1 MRHIYLF
8 FHYVVNN
15 YFQSSRFVIYILINK
30 FFLIF
35 KLLHVRNYIMHAK
48 IFSATTIGVDAH
60 LVEVEVDISYGLV
73 NFYIVGLPDVAIKE
87 SSKRVLTSLKNAG
100 FRLPAKRITV
110 NLAPADLKKEGTLFD
125 LPIAIGILLAN
136 ESLEV
141 PQQFLQETLFLGE
154 LSLDGSIR
162 FIKGALAIAYDA
174 GRLGKHR
181 IVVPKAN
188 MQEAA
193 LIKDLEVIGV
203 DHLTELIA
211 YLRREID
218 IVPAKH
224 IFDEYVAAQKDTSLD
239 FVQVKGQKMAKRALQ
254 IAAAGRHNILFI
266 GSPGSG
272 KTMLAKRLQSIMPS
286 MTFDEVLETSK
297 IYSITGKLANRPL
310 LTQRAFRSPHH
321 TISQA
326 GLVGGGSYPQPGE
339 ISLAHQGILFLDEL
353 TEFKRDTLEA
363 LRQPLESKTVSI
375 SRVAQTVSFPASFL
389 LVAAL
394 NPCPCGYFGDKKRQ
408 CSCSRQQIVKYI
420 SKLSGPLLDR
430 IDLQVHVQSIE
441 YDSIKASVDTQ
452 SSAMLYENVM
462 VARAVQEKRFNN
474 TQTYNNFMTAD
485 QVEKYCILTPA
496 AEVVIKKAFEKLNL
510 SMRGYHKILKVA
522 RTIADL
528 AACDEIDV
536 SHIQEAIMY
545 RSLDQYLEKEVQ

>member
-1 MRHIYLF
+1 
-8 FHYVVNN
+8 
-15 YFQSSRFVIYILINK
+15 
-30 FFLIF
+30 
-35 KLLHVRNYIMHAK
+35 MHAK
-48 IFSATTIGVDAH
+48 IFSATTVGVEAR

-73 NFYIVGLPDVAIKE
+73 NFYIVGLPDTAIKE
-87 SSKRVLTSLKNAG
+87 SSKRILTSLKNAG

-136 ESLEV
+136 ESLEIS
-141 PQQFLQETLFLGE
+141 QEIIQETLFIGE

-174 GRLGKHR
+174 QKLGKRR
-181 IVVPKAN
+181 IIVPKAN

-193 LIKDLEVIGV
+193 LMKNLEVIGV

-211 YLRREID
+211 YLRHEIA
-218 IVPAKH
+218 IAPAKH
-224 IFDEYVAAQKDTSLD
+224 TFDEHLAACNRDISLD
-239 FVQVKGQKMAKRALQ
+239 FDQVKGQHMAKRALQ
-254 IAAAGRHNILFI
+254 ISAAGHHNILFI

-272 KTMLAKRLQSIMPS
+272 KTMLAKRLLSIMPP
-286 MTFDEVLETSK
+286 MTFDEVLQTSK
-297 IYSITGKLANRPL
+297 IYSITGKLANSSL
-310 LTQRAFRSPHH
+310 LMQRAFRSPHH

-339 ISLAHQGILFLDEL
+339 ISLAHNGILFLDEL

-363 LRQPLESKTVSI
+363 LRQPLESKMVSI
-375 SRVAQTVSFPASFL
+375 SRVAQSVSFPASCL

-394 NPCPCGYFGDKKRQ
+394 NPCPCGFFGDKKRQ
-408 CSCSRQQIVKYI
+408 CRCSRQQIMKYI

-430 IDLQVHVQSIE
+430 IDLQISVQSVE
-441 YDSIKASVDTQ
+441 YDSIKMATDTQ
-452 SSAMLYENVM
+452 SSALLYEKINI
-462 VARAVQEKRFNN
+462 ARAIQEKRFGNA
-474 TQTYNNFMTAD
+474 QMYNNFMTAD
-485 QVEKYCILTPA
+485 QVEKHCILTVA
-496 AEVVIKKAFEKLNL
+496 AEEIIKKAFDKLNL

-528 AACDEIDV
+528 AAHDTIDV
-536 SHIQEAIMY
+536 VHIQEAIMY
-545 RSLDQYLEKEVQ
+545 RSLDQYLEKEIQ

>member
-1 MRHIYLF
+1 
-8 FHYVVNN
+8 
-15 YFQSSRFVIYILINK
+15 
-30 FFLIF
+30 
-35 KLLHVRNYIMHAK
+35 MHAK

-60 LVEVEVDISYGLV
+60 LVEVEVDVSFGLV
-73 NFYIVGLPDVAIKE
+73 QFYIVGLPDTVIKE

-136 ESLEV
+136 RFLEV
-141 PQQFLQETLFLGE
+141 PHDFLQETLFLGE

-174 GRLGKHR
+174 HTLKKRR
-181 IVVPKAN
+181 VIVPKAN

-193 LIKDLEVIGV
+193 LISDLEIIGV

-211 YLRREID
+211 YLRGELAIA
-218 IVPAKH
+218 PAIH
-224 IFDEYVAAQKDTSLD
+224 HVDMQNSAHHHDGTLD
-239 FVQVKGQKMAKRALQ
+239 FAQVKGQQQAKRALQ

-272 KTMLAKRLQSIMPS
+272 KTMLAQRLPSIMPS
-286 MTFDEVLETSK
+286 MTFNEVLETSK
-297 IYSITGKLANRPL
+297 IYSISGKLTQQPL
-310 LTQRAFRSPHH
+310 ITQRAFRNPHH

-326 GLVGGGSYPQPGE
+326 GLIGGGSYPQPGE
-339 ISLAHQGILFLDEL
+339 ISLAHNGILFLDEL

-363 LRQPLESKTVSI
+363 LRQPLESRSVSI
-375 SRVAQTVSFPASFL
+375 ARVAQSVSFPASFV

-394 NPCPCGYFGDKKRQ
+394 NPCPCGFFGDKKRQ
-408 CSCSRQQIVKYI
+408 CTCSRQQITKYI

-430 IDLQVHVQSIE
+430 IDLQVTVQSVE
-441 YDSIKASVDTQ
+441 YDTIKTSAAVQ
-452 SSAMLYENVM
+452 SSAVLYERVQA
-462 VARAVQEKRFNN
+462 ARRMQEERFCSGALAKAGDN
-474 TQTYNNFMTAD
+474 TQTYNNFMSAEM
-485 QVEKYCILTPA
+485 VERFCVVTPA
-496 AEVVIKKAFEKLNL
+496 AELIIKKVFDKLHL

-528 AACDEIDV
+528 SESSLIDV
-536 SHIQEAIMY
+536 PHIQEAIMY
-545 RSLDQYLEKEVQ
+545 RSLDHYLEQAAQ

>member
-1 MRHIYLF
+1 
-8 FHYVVNN
+8 
-15 YFQSSRFVIYILINK
+15 
-30 FFLIF
+30 
-35 KLLHVRNYIMHAK
+35 MHAK

-60 LVEVEVDISYGLV
+60 LVEVEVDISFGLV
-73 NFYIVGLPDVAIKE
+73 QFYIVGLPDTAIKE

-125 LPIAIGILLAN
+125 LPIAIGILIAN
-136 ESLEV
+136 QFLEV
-141 PQQFLQETLFLGE
+141 PTDFINETIFLGE

-174 GRLGKHR
+174 QKLAKRR
-181 IVVPKAN
+181 IIVPKAN
-188 MQEAA
+188 KQEAA
-193 LIKDLEVIGV
+193 LIKNLEVIGV

-211 YLRREID
+211 YLRGEIT
-218 IVPAKH
+218 IAPAVCN
-224 IFDEYVAAQKDTSLD
+224 FDEYVVAQHKDDTLD
-239 FVQVKGQKMAKRALQ
+239 FAHVKGQQLAKRALQ
-254 IAAAGRHNILFI
+254 ISAAGRHNILFI

-272 KTMLAKRLQSIMPS
+272 KTMLAKRLQSIMPP

-297 IYSITGKLANRPL
+297 IYSITGKLINQSLIINR
-310 LTQRAFRSPHH
+310 TFRSPHH

-339 ISLAHQGILFLDEL
+339 ISLAHHGILFLDEL

-394 NPCPCGYFGDKKRQ
+394 NPCPCGFFGDKKRQ
-408 CSCSRQQIVKYI
+408 CVCSRQQIVKYI

-430 IDLQVHVQSIE
+430 IDLQVNVQSIE
-441 YDSIKASVDTQ
+441 YDAIKTSPDTQ
-452 SSAMLYENVM
+452 STAMLYEKVQI
-462 VARAVQEKRFNN
+462 ARAIQENRFGNAY
-474 TQTYNNFMTAD
+474 TYNNFMSAD
-485 QVEKYCILTPA
+485 MVERFCIVTPQ
-496 AEVVIKKAFEKLNL
+496 AEIIIKKAFDKLNL

-528 AACDEIDV
+528 ASSELIDV
-536 SHIQEAIMY
+536 AHIQEAIMY
-545 RSLDQYLEKEVQ
+545 RSLDQYLEKENQ

>member
-1 MRHIYLF
+1 
-8 FHYVVNN
+8 
-15 YFQSSRFVIYILINK
+15 
-30 FFLIF
+30 
-35 KLLHVRNYIMHAK
+35 MHSK
-48 IFSATTIGVDAH
+48 IFSATTVGVEAH
-60 LVEVEVDISYGLV
+60 LVEVEVDISFGLV
-73 NFYIVGLPDVAIKE
+73 NFYIVGLPDTAIKE
-87 SSKRVLTSLKNAG
+87 SSKRILTSLKNAG

-125 LPIAIGILLAN
+125 LPIAVGILLAN
-136 ESLEV
+136 QSLEI
-141 PQQFLQETLFLGE
+141 PHDFLQETLFLGE

-162 FIKGALAIAYDA
+162 FIKGALAIAFDA
-174 GRLGKHR
+174 QKLGKRR
-181 IVVPKAN
+181 IIVPKEN

-203 DHLTELIA
+203 SHLTELIA
-211 YLRREID
+211 YIRNEIKLE
-218 IVPAKH
+218 PAQH
-224 IFDEYVAAQKDTSLD
+224 NFDTYLNTQHDGALD
-239 FVQVKGQKMAKRALQ
+239 FSQVKGQHMAKRALQ

-272 KTMLAKRLQSIMPS
+272 KTMLAKRLQSIMPT
-286 MTFDEVLETSK
+286 MTFTELLETSK
-297 IYSITGKLANRPL
+297 IYSITGKLTNHSL

-339 ISLAHQGILFLDEL
+339 ISLAHNGILFLDEL

-375 SRVAQTVSFPASFL
+375 SRVAQNVTFPASFL

-394 NPCPCGYFGDKKRQ
+394 NPCPCGFFGDKKRQ
-408 CSCSRQQIVKYI
+408 CTCSRQQIIKYI

-430 IDLQVHVQSIE
+430 IDLQVPVQSIE
-441 YDSIKASVDTQ
+441 YDSIKATGQEQ
-452 SSAMLYENVM
+452 SSAVLYEKV
-462 VARAVQEKRFNN
+462 VTACAAQEKRFGSA
-474 TQTYNNFMTAD
+474 QLYNNFMTAD
-485 QVEKYCILTPA
+485 QVEKYCNLTPA
-496 AEVVIKKAFEKLNL
+496 AEEIIRKAFDKLNL

-528 AACDEIDV
+528 AAQDEIDAA
-536 SHIQEAIMY
+536 HIQEAIMY

>member
-1 MRHIYLF
+1 
-8 FHYVVNN
+8 
-15 YFQSSRFVIYILINK
+15 
-30 FFLIF
+30 
-35 KLLHVRNYIMHAK
+35 MHAK
-48 IFSATTIGVDAH
+48 IFSATTVGVEAH
-60 LVEVEVDISYGLV
+60 LVEVEADLSFGLV
-73 NFYIVGLPDVAIKE
+73 NFYIVGLPDTAIKE
-87 SSKRVLTSLKNAG
+87 SNKRILTSLKNAG

-125 LPIAIGILLAN
+125 LPIAVGILLAN
-136 ESLEV
+136 QSLEI
-141 PQQFLQETLFLGE
+141 PHDFLQETLFLGE

-162 FIKGALAIAYDA
+162 FIKGALAIAFDA
-174 GRLGKHR
+174 HRLGKRR
-181 IVVPKAN
+181 IIVPKEN

-193 LIKDLEVIGV
+193 LIKNLEVIGV
-203 DHLTELIA
+203 SHLTELIA
-211 YLRREID
+211 YLRHEITLE
-218 IVPAKH
+218 PATH
-224 IFDEYVAAQKDTSLD
+224 HFDTYLAAQRDDMLD
-239 FVQVKGQKMAKRALQ
+239 FSQVKGQQMAKRALQ

-272 KTMLAKRLQSIMPS
+272 KTMLAKRLQSIMPP
-286 MTFDEVLETSK
+286 MTFDELLETSK
-297 IYSITGKLANRPL
+297 IYSITGKLTNSSL

-339 ISLAHQGILFLDEL
+339 ISLAHNGILFLDEL

-375 SRVAQTVSFPASFL
+375 SRVAQNVTFPASFL

-394 NPCPCGYFGDKKRQ
+394 NPCPCGFFGDKKRQ
-408 CSCSRQQIVKYI
+408 CTCSRQQIVKYI

-430 IDLQVHVQSIE
+430 IDLQVPVQSIE
-441 YDSIKASVDTQ
+441 YDSIKAVQDEQ
-452 SSAMLYENVM
+452 SSALLYEKV
-462 VARAVQEKRFNN
+462 VTARATQEKRFGN

-485 QVEKYCILTPA
+485 QVEKYCILTSA
-496 AEVVIKKAFEKLNL
+496 AEEIIRKAFDKLNL

-528 AACDEIDV
+528 AAQDTIDAA
-536 SHIQEAIMY
+536 HIQEAIMY
-545 RSLDQYLEKEVQ
+545 RSLDQYLEKENI

>member
-1 MRHIYLF
+1 
-8 FHYVVNN
+8 
-15 YFQSSRFVIYILINK
+15 
-30 FFLIF
+30 
-35 KLLHVRNYIMHAK
+35 MHSK

-73 NFYIVGLPDVAIKE
+73 NFYIVGLPDTAIKE
-87 SSKRVLTSLKNAG
+87 SSKRILTSLKNAG

-125 LPIAIGILLAN
+125 LPIAVGILLAN
-136 ESLEV
+136 QSLEIT
-141 PQQFLQETLFLGE
+141 QDFLQETLFLGE

-174 GRLGKHR
+174 QKLGKKR
-181 IVVPKAN
+181 IIVPKEN
-188 MQEAA
+188 VQEAA
-193 LIKDLEVIGV
+193 LIKELQVIGV
-203 DHLTELIA
+203 SHLTELIS
-211 YLRREID
+211 YLRGETTIE
-218 IVPAKH
+218 PAQHTFDKH
-224 IFDEYVAAQKDTSLD
+224 VAAQQDRSLD
-239 FVQVKGQKMAKRALQ
+239 FAQVKGQSMAKRALQ

-272 KTMLAKRLQSIMPS
+272 KTMLAKRLPSIMPP
-286 MTFDEVLETSK
+286 MTFDEVLQTSK
-297 IYSITGKLANRPL
+297 IYSITGKLTNNSL

-339 ISLAHQGILFLDEL
+339 ISLAHHGILFLDEL

-375 SRVAQTVSFPASFL
+375 SRVAQSVSFPASCL

-408 CSCSRQQIVKYI
+408 CTCSRQQIVKYI

-430 IDLQVHVQSIE
+430 IDLQIQVQSIE
-441 YDSIKASVDTQ
+441 YDSIKVTSDTQ
-452 SSAMLYENVM
+452 SSALLYEK
-462 VARAVQEKRFNN
+462 VAIAREAQEKRFGDMHM
-474 TQTYNNFMTAD
+474 YNNFMAAD
-485 QVEKYCILTPA
+485 QVEKYCILTSD
-496 AEVVIKKAFEKLNL
+496 AEVIIKKAFDKLNL

-528 AACDEIDV
+528 AASHEIDV
-536 SHIQEAIMY
+536 AHIQEAIMY
-545 RSLDQYLEKEVQ
+545 RSLDQYLEKEAQ